1 MHSRRKTHTQQAQTS
16 IYTRTPQV
24 HYTYM
29 IVGVQK
35 EIGDQGGDDNIP
47 SKVSRVAKTLAGLQG
62 TLGFARSSV
71 LC

>member
-1 MHSRRKTHTQQAQTS
+1 
-16 IYTRTPQV
+16 
-24 HYTYM
+24 M